1 MKHETLILVL
11 TAGLAIGLAGCSRNE
26 SDRTSADDAN
36 STATSADT
44 EAAKTAEG
52 AKVEAAKVAEA
63 AKAAEVAAPA
73 EAAIIAINTKVQGLI
88 DKAQSLVAESKFSD
102 ASKVLNQLAGLSL
115 TSEQQKLVAAL
126 KEQILKALAVDASSN
141 TAGTAGSLLKQ

>member
-1 MKHETLILVL
+1 MKRETPSLTLI
-11 TAGLAIGLAGCSRNE
+11 AAIAIGLAGCSRNE

-44 EAAKTAEG
+44 EAAKTAE
-52 AKVEAAKVAEA
+52 
-63 AKAAEVAAPA
+63 
-73 EAAIIAINTKVQGLI
+73 AAIIANNTKVQGLI